1 MREIWILVIA
11 MTIVMGIAV
20 VMLWNSDRKQ
30 ARMQREVR
38 DLEDVLQGLMAA
50 NNDPAA
56 HYVVEPV
63 FSGFILSHRTWG
75 VYRKPSI
82 GDKKFRTL
90 IRVFDDVDE
99 EFNHREAVEL
109 CEILNGQ

>member
-30 ARMQREVR
+30 ARMQRKVW
-38 DLEDVLQGLMAA
+38 DLEDELQGLTAA
-50 NNDPAA
+50 NN
-56 HYVVEPV
+56 
-63 FSGFILSHRTWG
+63 

-82 GDKKFRTL
+82 GDKKFCTL

-109 CEILNGQ
+109 CEILDGQ

>member
-30 ARMQREVR
+30 ARLQRKVW
-38 DLEDVLQGLMAA
+38 DLEDELQGLTAA

-63 FSGFILSHRTWG
+63 FPGLSHRTLG
-75 VYRKPSI
+75 VYRKTSI
-82 GDKKFRTL
+82 GDKKFCTL
-90 IRVFDDVDE
+90 IRVFDDDDE

-109 CEILNGQ
+109 CEILNRQ